1 MKTASQTNADGE
13 YAAEKSRN
21 MKASERLD
29 AQALLSIANT
39 RYTGSTIMN
48 ATNHVKSQYP
58 KLHTSS
64 EQWNIA
70 KKTAKSTH
78 YKTYSHYDSGPK
90 EFQVAETTYEL
101 GKDIEKSINE
111 MLNAIQLTQDKVPL
125 LNQKIQE
132 FINKGY
138 VHHATSEKEAKAL
151 GKEIL
156 SITKE
161 IYKANFK
168 QGVNVERF
176 RWGMIF
182 LFALIGGIIGAGFGF

>member
-1 MKTASQTNADGE
+1 
-13 YAAEKSRN
+13 

-29 AQALLSIANT
+29 TQALLEIANT
-39 RYTGSTIMN
+39 RYTGSTIRN
-48 ATNHVKSQYP
+48 VTNHVQSQYP

-64 EQWNIA
+64 DQWKVA
-70 KKTAKSTH
+70 KNTAKSAR
-78 YKTYSHYDSGPK
+78 YKTRSHFDSGPK
-90 EFQVAETTYEL
+90 EFQIAETTYTL
-101 GKDIEKSINE
+101 GRDVEKSINE

-125 LNQKIQE
+125 LNKKIQE

-161 IYKANFK
+161 MYKANFK

-182 LFALIGGIIGAGFGF
+182 LFALIGGIIGAGFGFGIDYLGEKHNRYRR